1 LSHLYSLLTIM
12 SENRRIRLGVNI
24 DHGATLRQARYR
36 GYPRLRGEMVEPDPV
51 ALAIEAERAGAD
63 GITVHPREDERH
75 IQRGDVTALKEAI
88 QVPLNMEMACS
99 DSMLE
104 FALAVKPK
112 TVCLVPEKREEVTTE
127 GGLDVASQMVRI
139 SSIVK
144 SLLDEGI
151 LTSLFIDPDA
161 PQIEAARE
169 IGAAYIELH
178 TGSFANA
185 YYTNEGEGEAL
196 RLEAATQLGQQLGL
210 TVNMGH
216 GINYTN
222 IERVRIMPGIHEMN
236 IGHSILSRA
245 LFTGIGEAVRE
256 MKVRMNEE
264 SPA

>member
-1 LSHLYSLLTIM
+1 
-12 SENRRIRLGVNI
+12 
-24 DHGATLRQARYR
+24 
-36 GYPRLRGEMVEPDPV
+36 MVEPDPV
-51 ALAIEAERAGAD
+51 VTLAIEAERAGAD

-112 TVCLVPEKREEVTTE
+112 TVCLVPEQREEVTTE

-144 SLLDEGI
+144 ALLDEGI

-169 IGAAYIELH
+169 IH

-222 IERVRIMPGIHEMN
+222 IERVRIIPGIHEMN

-245 LFTGIGEAVRE
+245 EPCSRGSGRPSG
-256 MKVRMNEE
+256 K
-264 SPA
+264 